1 MNQKEF
7 KKIREVLGLTR
18 VQLAELLC
26 LSGYD
31 SVMNIEI
38 GFRKPN
44 KLAIRV
50 LRYLES
56 LPKTKALNLIEELKR
71 HEPK

>member
-1 MNQKEF
+1 MNHKEF
-7 KKIREVLGLTR
+7 RRLRESLGMDR
-18 VQLAELLC
+18 RQLAELLC

-31 SVMNIEI
+31 SVMNIET

-56 LPKTKALNLIEELKR
+56 LPKTKAQSLIEELKR